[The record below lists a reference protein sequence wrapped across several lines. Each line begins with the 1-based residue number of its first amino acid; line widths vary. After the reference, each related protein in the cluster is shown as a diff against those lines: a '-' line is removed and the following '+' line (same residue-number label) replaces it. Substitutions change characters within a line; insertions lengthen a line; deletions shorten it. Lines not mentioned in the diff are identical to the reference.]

1 MEGKTLWKFP
11 PIIDLPQP
19 QQPKEI
25 MLLDI
30 LDISRV
36 RTSSHPAARLW
47 MPNYWEYGIPM

>member
-1 MEGKTLWKFP
+1 MSTAKRQNKKLWKGV
-11 PIIDLPQP
+11 
-19 QQPKEI
+19 
-25 MLLDI
+25 LDI